1 MPKLKP
7 GTVWPTSSE
16 DNEIRR
22 AIAQDPDTRELTSQ
36 DFEKMR
42 PASEIAPHIV
52 AAYRR
57 QKESSSAAAGTQQ
70 QLQVIA
76 GAPDRP
82 LIIGGVEIECYV
94 LKGEERVLSQTDM
107 LKGVRLPYGS
117 SPERRGKHS
126 AIELKDKLSVTP
138 HSQTELGQDEVEIP
152 YFVAQEWLSPFVS
165 GELAARL
172 NSPIPFTLPEGGPS
186 ALGYPATLLVDICE
200 AIVKADQLGTTTTRQ
215 APIVERAIR
224 LMMGYARTG
233 IIALVDEATGYQQMR
248 HDRALRIFLNKYL
261 SDRFSSWSEM
271 FPHEFYNQIFRLNGW
286 DGPGGVSRPSVV
298 GKYTN
303 DIVYSRISQDLL
315 DELRVRNPV
324 QPSGHRKHK
333 HPQFLI
339 ENLGVPEL
347 EEHLAVVIALMQA
360 SPDWASFL
368 RFLDRARP
376 KRVGGAN
383 MDSDLEGLP

>member
-1 MPKLKP
+1 MPKLRP

-57 QKESSSAAAGTQQ
+57 QKESSSAAAETEQ

-82 LIIGGVEIECYV
+82 LIIGGIEIECYV

-126 AIELKDKLSVTP
+126 AVEPEDKQSVTP
-138 HSQTELGQDEVEIP
+138 RRQTELGQDEVEIP
-152 YFVAQEWLSPFVS
+152 YFVAQDWLSPFVS

-172 NSPIPFTLPEGGPS
+172 NSPIPFALPKGGPS
-186 ALGYPATLLVDICE
+186 AFGYPATLLVDICE
-200 AIVKADQLGTTTTRQ
+200 AIVKADQLGTTTPRQ

-224 LMMGYARTG
+224 LMMGYARKG
-233 IIALVDEATGYQQMR
+233 IDALVDEATGYQQMR
-248 HDRALRIFLNKYL
+248 HDRALRIFLNRYL
-261 SDRFSSWSEM
+261 SGRFSSWSKR
-271 FPHEFYNQIFRLNGW
+271 FPHEFYSQILRLNGW
-286 DGPGGVSRPSVV
+286 DGPGGISHPSVV
-298 GKYTN
+298 GKCTN

-324 QPSGHRKHK
+324 QPSGHRKHN
-333 HPQFLI
+333 HHQFLA

-347 EEHLAVVIALMQA
+347 EEYLAVVIALMQA

-376 KRVGGAN
+376 KRAGGAN

>member
-22 AIAQDPDTRELTSQ
+22 AISQDPDTRELTSQ
-36 DFEKMR
+36 DFQKMR

-57 QKESSSAAAGTQQ
+57 QKESSSAAADTQQ
-70 QLQVIA
+70 HLQVIA
-76 GAPDRP
+76 GTPDQP

-94 LKGEERVLSQTDM
+94 LKGEERVLSQTGM
-107 LKGVRLPYGS
+107 LKGVKLPYGG
-117 SPERRGKHS
+117 SPERRGQHNL
-126 AIELKDKLSVTP
+126 IEPEDQLSVSP
-138 HSQTELGQDEVEIP
+138 HNQTELGQDEAKIP
-152 YFVAQEWLSPFVS
+152 YFVAQEWLSPFIS
-165 GELAARL
+165 GELTARL
-172 NSPIPFTLPEGGPS
+172 NSPIPFTLPKGGPP
-186 ALGYPATLLVDICE
+186 AFGYPATLLVDICE

-215 APIVERAIR
+215 APIVERAIS
-224 LMMGYARTG
+224 LMMGFAKTG
-233 IIALVDEATGYQQMR
+233 INALVDEVTGYQQMR

-261 SDRFSSWSEM
+261 SDRFSSWSKR

-286 DGPGGVSRPSVV
+286 DGPGAISRPSAV

-315 DELRVRNPV
+315 DDLQVRNPV
-324 QPSGHRKHK
+324 QPSGHRKHN
-333 HPQFLI
+333 HHQFLT
-339 ENLGVPEL
+339 ENLDVPEL
-347 EEHLAVVIALMQA
+347 EDHLAVVIALMQA

-368 RFLDRARP
+368 RFLDRAKP
-376 KRVGGAN
+376 KRAGGAN
-383 MDSDLEGLP
+383 MDSNLEELP